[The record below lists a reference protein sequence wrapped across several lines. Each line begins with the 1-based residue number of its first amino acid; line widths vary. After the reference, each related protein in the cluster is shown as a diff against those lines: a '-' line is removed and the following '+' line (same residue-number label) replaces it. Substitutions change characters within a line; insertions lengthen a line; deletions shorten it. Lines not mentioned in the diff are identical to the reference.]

1 MISPAFTTIAIPTSD
16 ITSSS
21 LDESFMEKA
30 IKAVED
36 NIENP
41 QFSVEELSS
50 IVGMSRDETGAF
62 LGILKIVFGFLMI
75 GVGAANVYHIMK
87 QTRNV

>member
-1 MISPAFTTIAIPTSD
+1 MKFSGLSSGNKALVIVNILIFAGYGLFTIVD
-16 ITSSS
+16 
-21 LDESFMEKA
+21 
-30 IKAVED
+30 
-36 NIENP
+36 
-41 QFSVEELSS
+41 S

-62 LGILKIVFGFLMI
+62 LGIFKIVFGFLMI

>member
-1 MISPAFTTIAIPTSD
+1 MKFSGLSSGNKALVIVNILIFAGYGLFTIAD
-16 ITSSS
+16 
-21 LDESFMEKA
+21 
-30 IKAVED
+30 
-36 NIENP
+36 
-41 QFSVEELSS
+41 S

-62 LGILKIVFGFLMI
+62 LGILKIVFGVLMI